1 MILYCYAC
9 ALDESMSMR
18 SLALASE
25 DDAHVFAATSED
37 APEAVRHSLREFV
50 AEVTAADGGKQP
62 TVAVEGFGFDQPVP
76 KLVFEK
82 VHGLFPSGMGA
93 LVYWLDIS
101 PFKHDPAPRPV
112 DPVAA
117 ARAVRDDYLRRQTP
131 ERKR

>member
-1 MILYCYAC
+1 MILYCHAC
-9 ALDESMSMR
+9 ALDESMSLR

-25 DDAHVFAATSED
+25 DDAQVFAATSED
-37 APEAVRHSLREFV
+37 APEAVRRSLREFI

-101 PFKHDPAPRPV
+101 PFMHDPAPRSV

-117 ARAVRDDYLRRQTP
+117 VRAVRDDYLRRQTP